1 MESYYTLSTLIL
13 SVEDHGTIIRCM
25 AESYWSGKGEDTIK
39 ACRECFKDVGKNPLS
54 EEGLPKAKEC
64 TKQFLPKEN
73 EACAS
78 LIAELTPND
87 MEKGERVI

>member
-1 MESYYTLSTLIL
+1 MLFHYTLGLLL

-54 EEGLPKAKEC
+54 GIPGM
-64 TKQFLPKEN
+64 
-73 EACAS
+73 
-78 LIAELTPND
+78 I
-87 MEKGERVI
+87 